1 MRVLVVKTEVS
12 DQLFSVGAALIV
24 FDVLLSVLHVS
35 DGDFRPCRLAAA
47 AVALAEL
54 MLHP

>member
-1 MRVLVVKTEVS
+1 MS

-24 FDVLLSVLHVS
+24 FDVLRFVLLVS
-35 DGDFRPCRLAAA
+35 GGDFRLCRLAAA

>member
-1 MRVLVVKTEVS
+1 MS
-12 DQLFSVGAALIV
+12 DQLFSVGTALIV
-24 FDVLLSVLHVS
+24 FDALLFVLHVIG
-35 DGDFRPCRLAAA
+35 GDFRPCRLAAA